1 VAEDIPP
8 EALTADFVR
17 KDKKIQPWCR
27 RWPARWKLKNE
38 QDVHYLFERLVF
50 MAKRH
55 NPSSRKLRVL
65 LKSPYKRQ
73 SPTFHADRLLPPP
86 QGEKAAGVHARV
98 PHAAGSAEGTRRGQ
112 FHRRLLLPRPHL
124 PGQGRNAL
132 RQVRPAFGEYFKGV
146 TQIPGL
152 EADIPEEWLKMMMK
166 KHLTPEEKAKLEKLG
181 WDKLMEEFKKRLA
194 EQKERHAGGSKWIG
208 TGGSSPFGHGGYHP
222 EGIRIGGE
230 SAGNRT
236 GDQGLGEPR
245 VPQPRRHG
253 RTRHAQHQDRPA
265 PPAPLRPRR
274 RRGRAGSGRHHH
286 RHGAQRR
293 LARHQD
299 APERHN
305 KVKVLLFLDIGGSMD
320 DHIKVCEELFSAAKS
335 EFKHLEYF
343 YFHNCIYDYVWKDNR
358 RRHGERFPLWDV
370 MHKYG
375 EDYKVVVVGDAT
387 MSPYEILQPGGSVEY
402 SNEEAGAVWL
412 QRMLDTW
419 PRAVWLNPE
428 PERLWDYRHSIELV
442 RTIFNSR
449 MFPLT
454 LAGLERAM
462 RELNK

>member
-1 VAEDIPP
+1 MLIDFFLHLKTKKLPVSTREFLTLLEALKEHVAENSID
-8 EALTADFVR
+8 DFYFLSRTCLV
-17 KDKKIQPWCR
+17 KD
-27 RWPARWKLKNE
+27 E
-38 QDVHYLFERLVF
+38 THYDKFD
-50 MAKRH
+50 
-55 NPSSRKLRVL
+55 
-65 LKSPYKRQ
+65 Q
-73 SPTFHADRLLPPP
+73 
-86 QGEKAAGVHARV
+86 
-98 PHAAGSAEGTRRGQ
+98 
-112 FHRRLLLPRPHL
+112 
-124 PGQGRNAL
+124 
-132 RQVRPAFGEYFKGV
+132 AFGEYFKGV
-146 TQIPGL
+146 THIPGL
-152 EADIPEEWLKMMMK
+152 EADIPEEWLKMLMQ

-222 EGIRIGGE
+222 EGIRVGGP

-236 GDQGLGEPR
+236 AVKVWENREYRNLDDTVELG
-245 VPQPRRHG
+245 
-253 RTRHAQHQDRPA
+253 TRNIKIA
-265 PPAPLRPRR
+265 L
-274 RRGRAGSGRHHH
+274 
-286 RHGAQRR
+286 RR
-293 LARHQD
+293 LRRFAREGAED
-299 APERHN
+299 ELDLDGTITGTARNAGWLDIRMRPERHN

-320 DHIKVCEELFSAAKS
+320 DHIKVCEEMFSAAKS

-343 YFHNCIYDYVWKDNR
+343 YFHNCIYDHVWKDNR
-358 RRHGERFPLWDV
+358 RRHAERFPLWDV

-375 EDYKVVVVGDAT
+375 EDYKVVIVGDAT

-402 SNEEAGAVWL
+402 ANEEAGAVWL

-428 PERLWDYRHSIELV
+428 PERLWDYRHSIEV
-442 RTIFNSR
+442 IRTIFANR

>member
-1 VAEDIPP
+1 MLIDFFLHLKAKKLPVSTREFLTLL
-8 EALTADFVR
+8 EALKEHVAGNSIDDFYFLARTCLV
-17 KDKKIQPWCR
+17 KD
-27 RWPARWKLKNE
+27 E
-38 QDVHYLFERLVF
+38 THYDKF
-50 MAKRH
+50 
-55 NPSSRKLRVL
+55 
-65 LKSPYKRQ
+65 
-73 SPTFHADRLLPPP
+73 DR
-86 QGEKAAGVHARV
+86 
-98 PHAAGSAEGTRRGQ
+98 
-112 FHRRLLLPRPHL
+112 
-124 PGQGRNAL
+124 
-132 RQVRPAFGEYFKGV
+132 AFGEYFKGV

-236 GDQGLGEPR
+236 AIKVWENREYRNLDDTVELG
-245 VPQPRRHG
+245 
-253 RTRHAQHQDRPA
+253 TRNIKIA
-265 PPAPLRPRR
+265 L
-274 RRGRAGSGRHHH
+274 
-286 RHGAQRR
+286 RR
-293 LARHQD
+293 LRRFAREGAED
-299 APERHN
+299 ELDLDGTIAGTARNAGWLDIKMRPERHN

-375 EDYKVVVVGDAT
+375 EDYKVVIVGDAT
-387 MSPYEILQPGGSVEY
+387 MSPYEVLQPGGSVEY

-428 PERLWDYRHSIELV
+428 PERLWDYRHSIELI
-442 RTIFNSR
+442 RTIFNNR

>member
-1 VAEDIPP
+1 MLIDFFLHLKAKKLPVSTREFLTLLEALKEHVAENSID
-8 EALTADFVR
+8 DFYFLARTCLV
-17 KDKKIQPWCR
+17 KD
-27 RWPARWKLKNE
+27 E
-38 QDVHYLFERLVF
+38 THYDKFD
-50 MAKRH
+50 
-55 NPSSRKLRVL
+55 
-65 LKSPYKRQ
+65 Q
-73 SPTFHADRLLPPP
+73 
-86 QGEKAAGVHARV
+86 
-98 PHAAGSAEGTRRGQ
+98 
-112 FHRRLLLPRPHL
+112 
-124 PGQGRNAL
+124 
-132 RQVRPAFGEYFKGV
+132 AFGEYFKGV
-146 TQIPGL
+146 THIPGL
-152 EADIPEEWLKMMMK
+152 EADIPEEWLKMLMQ

-222 EGIRIGGE
+222 EGIRVGGP

-236 GDQGLGEPR
+236 AVKVWENREYRNLDDTVELG
-245 VPQPRRHG
+245 
-253 RTRHAQHQDRPA
+253 TRNIKIA
-265 PPAPLRPRR
+265 L
-274 RRGRAGSGRHHH
+274 
-286 RHGAQRR
+286 RR
-293 LARHQD
+293 LRRFAREGAED
-299 APERHN
+299 ELDLDGTITGTARNAGWLDIKMRPERHN

-335 EFKHLEYF
+335 EFKHLEHF

-454 LAGLERAM
+454 LAGLESAM